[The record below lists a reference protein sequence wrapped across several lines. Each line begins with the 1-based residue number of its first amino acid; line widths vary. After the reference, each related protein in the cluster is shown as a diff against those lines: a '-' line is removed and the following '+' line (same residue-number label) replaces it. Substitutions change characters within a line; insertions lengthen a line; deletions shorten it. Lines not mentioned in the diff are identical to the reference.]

1 MKKLVI
7 FISII
12 LLTQI
17 SFVSAQ
23 NNKSVIMIDLDGVL
37 DDYKKYDNNIPKI
50 KKEEKEFIKNLHET
64 NKYNLVLFTTISPK
78 LATYWLIDNNIDK
91 YFTDVTNIKY
101 PATIYLDD
109 RAIQFNGDYK
119 KTLKDI
125 ENFKVYWK

>member
-1 MKKLVI
+1 MNRLII

-23 NNKSVIMIDLDGVL
+23 INKSVIMIDLDGVL
-37 DDYKKYDNNIPKI
+37 DDYKKYDNNIPRI
-50 KKEEKEFIKNLHET
+50 KNGAKEFIKNLYET
-64 NKYNLVLFTTISPK
+64 NKYDLVLFTTRSPK
-78 LATYWLIDNNIDK
+78 LVTHWLIDNNIDK
-91 YFTDVTNIKY
+91 YFVDVTNIKY
-101 PATIYLDD
+101 PAKIYLDD